1 MKEGLYVTT
10 DPEYPFFKVRD
21 KAALWV
27 GYHEVDSNP
36 RYHISQTEGYW
47 ELSDD
52 HGEERCKTHVAPL
65 LMTEWQ
71 K

>member
-1 MKEGLYVTT
+1 MKEGLYITT

-21 KAALWV
+21 KTALWV
-27 GYHEVDSNP
+27 GYHEDDW
-36 RYHISQTEGYW
+36 HISQTEYYLG
-47 ELSDD
+47 LSDTP
-52 HGEERCKTHVAPL
+52 GEENGMILVAPL